1 MVEARASSVTH
12 AARAGEARGGVPQ
25 PDELT
30 AARVSFEH
38 VPVTAIVGAQWGDE
52 GKGKITDLLAQ
63 EADVVIR
70 FQGGNNAG
78 HTVVNEHG
86 TFKLHLVPA
95 GIFNPNAL
103 CIVGPGTVVDLSVL
117 VHELDGL
124 ERAKV
129 STANLRVSDRAHLL
143 LPWHIALDRLDE
155 RERGRQKLGTTGQG
169 VGPAYADKV
178 SRHGIQVYEVRD
190 ERRFRQR
197 VAHELERQKKV
208 LERFGDAPLDAKV
221 VADGVLAAAA
231 TLGDRIVDTLPLV
244 ERAVQTDARI
254 LLEGQLGAMRD
265 LDWGIYPY
273 VTSSN
278 PLAGGAAVGA
288 GIPPRYITKV
298 IGVVKAYSTA
308 VGEGPF
314 PTEMAGG
321 EGDALRERANEYGA
335 TTGRPR
341 RVGWFDAVA
350 ARHAN
355 RLNAFTEIAVTKLD
369 VLGAY
374 DRIPFCASYEL
385 DGKRTS
391 DMPTTLVLER
401 ARPCYETLEGWST
414 AITGVTDRRALPAK
428 ATAYLD
434 RIAETVGAPVGMIGV
449 GPERAATLL

>member
-1 MVEARASSVTH
+1 M
-12 AARAGEARGGVPQ
+12 
-25 PDELT
+25 T
-30 AARVSFEH
+30 AV
-38 VPVTAIVGAQWGDE
+38 VGAQWGDE

-70 FQGGNNAG
+70 YQGGNNAG
-78 HTVVNEHG
+78 HTVVNQHG
-86 TFKLHLVPA
+86 TFKLHLVPS

-103 CIVGPGTVVDLSVL
+103 CIVGPGTVVNLEVL
-117 VHELDGL
+117 CEEIANL
-124 ERAKV
+124 EAHGI
-129 STANLRVSDRAHLL
+129 STANLRVSDRAHVIM
-143 LPWHIALDRLDE
+143 PWHTLLDRLDE

-178 SRHGIQVYEVRD
+178 ARHGIQVYEVRD
-190 ERRFRQR
+190 AKRFRAR
-197 VAHELERQKKV
+197 VAHELETKNAV
-208 LERFGDAPLDAKV
+208 LERFGENALDATD
-221 VADGVLAAAA
+221 VADRVLRAAA
-231 TLGDRIVDTLPLV
+231 TLGERIADTLPLV
-244 ERAVQTDARI
+244 EQAIRKDSRV

-288 GIPPRYITKV
+288 GIPPRYITRV
-298 IGVVKAYSTA
+298 IGVVKAYSSA

-314 PTEMAGG
+314 PTEMKGT
-321 EGDALRERANEYGA
+321 EGDALREMANEYGA

-374 DRIPFCASYEL
+374 PEIPFCVAYEL
-385 DGKRTS
+385 DGARTT
-391 DMPTTLVLER
+391 DMPPTNLLER
-401 ARPCYETLEGWST
+401 VTPLYERCDGWSSSLD
-414 AITGVTDRRALPAK
+414 GVTDRAHLPA
-428 ATAYLD
+428 AARAYLAK
-434 RIAETVGAPVGMIGV
+434 IEQTVGAPIGMVGI

>member
-1 MVEARASSVTH
+1 
-12 AARAGEARGGVPQ
+12 
-25 PDELT
+25 
-30 AARVSFEH
+30 
-38 VPVTAIVGAQWGDE
+38 VTAVVGAQWGDE

-70 FQGGNNAG
+70 YQGGNNAG
-78 HTVVNEHG
+78 HTVVNQHG
-86 TFKLHLVPA
+86 TFKLHLVPS

-103 CIVGPGTVVDLSVL
+103 CIVGPGTVVDLRVL
-117 VHELDGL
+117 CEELANL
-124 ERAKV
+124 EAHGI

-143 LPWHIALDRLDE
+143 MPWHTLLDRLDE

-178 SRHGIQVYEVRD
+178 ARHGIQVYEVRD
-190 ERRFRQR
+190 DKRFRAR
-197 VAHELERQKKV
+197 VAHELETKNKV
-208 LERFGDAPLDAKV
+208 IASFGDAPLDAKT
-221 VADGVLAAAA
+221 VANEVLAAAA

-244 ERAVQTDARI
+244 EDAIRTNARV

-288 GIPPRYITKV
+288 GIPPRYITRV

-314 PTEMAGG
+314 PTEMRGK
-321 EGDALRERANEYGA
+321 EGDALREMANEYGA

-350 ARHAN
+350 ARHAH
-355 RLNAFTEIAVTKLD
+355 RLNAFTELAVTKLD

-374 DRIPFCASYEL
+374 REIPFCVAYQL
-385 DGKRTS
+385 DGRKTT
-391 DMPTTLVLER
+391 DMPPTAVLER
-401 ARPCYETLEGWST
+401 ASPVYETCAGWCG
-414 AITGVTDRRALPAK
+414 ALTGVSDREHLPKPAREYLAK
-428 ATAYLD
+428 
-434 RIAETVGAPVGMIGV
+434 IESSVGAPIGMVGI
-449 GPERAATLL
+449 GPERSATLL

>member
-1 MVEARASSVTH
+1 M
-12 AARAGEARGGVPQ
+12 
-25 PDELT
+25 
-30 AARVSFEH
+30 
-38 VPVTAIVGAQWGDE
+38 PVTAVVGAQWGDE

-70 FQGGNNAG
+70 YQGGNNAG
-78 HTVVNEHG
+78 HTVVNQHG
-86 TFKLHLVPA
+86 TFKLHLVPS

-103 CIVGPGTVVDLSVL
+103 CIVGTGTVVNLQVL
-117 VHELDGL
+117 CEELQNL
-124 ERAKV
+124 EAHGI
-129 STANLRVSDRAHLL
+129 STANLRVSDRAHLIM
-143 LPWHIALDRLDE
+143 PWHTLLDRLDE

-178 SRHGIQVYEVRD
+178 ARHGIQIYEVRD
-190 ERRFRQR
+190 ERRFRER
-197 VAHELERQKKV
+197 VAHELEMKNRV
-208 LERFGDAPLDAKV
+208 LERLGDAPLDARTV
-221 VADGVLAAAA
+221 SDDVLAAAA
-231 TLGDRIVDTLPLV
+231 TLGDRIADTLPLV
-244 ERAVQTDARI
+244 EDAVRTDARV

-288 GIPPRYITKV
+288 GIPPRYITRV

-314 PTEMAGG
+314 PTEMTGK
-321 EGDALRERANEYGA
+321 EGDALREMANEYGA

-350 ARHAN
+350 ARHAH

-374 DRIPFCASYEL
+374 PTIPFAVAYEL
-385 DGKRTS
+385 DGRRTT
-391 DMPTTLVLER
+391 DMPPTAILER
-401 ARPCYETLEGWST
+401 ATPVYENCTGWST
-414 AITGVTDRRALPAK
+414 SLDGIADRAHLPTA
-428 ATAYLD
+428 ARAYLAK
-434 RIAETVGAPVGMIGV
+434 IEATVGAPVGMVGI
-449 GPERAATLL
+449 GPERSATLL

>member
-1 MVEARASSVTH
+1 M
-12 AARAGEARGGVPQ
+12 
-25 PDELT
+25 
-30 AARVSFEH
+30 
-38 VPVTAIVGAQWGDE
+38 PVTAVVGAQWGDE

-70 FQGGNNAG
+70 YQGGNNAG
-78 HTVVNEHG
+78 HTVVNQHG
-86 TFKLHLVPA
+86 TFKLHLVPS

-103 CIVGPGTVVDLSVL
+103 CIVGPGTVVDLRVL
-117 VHELDGL
+117 CEELRNL
-124 ERAKV
+124 EAHGI

-143 LPWHIALDRLDE
+143 MPYHTLLDRLDE

-178 SRHGIQVYEVRD
+178 ARHGIQVYEVRD
-190 ERRFRQR
+190 PKRFRAR
-197 VAHELERQKKV
+197 VAHELETKNKV
-208 LERFGDAPLDAKV
+208 IASFGDTPLEPRR
-221 VADGVLAAAA
+221 VADDVLAAAA

-244 ERAVQTDARI
+244 EDAVRTDARV

-288 GIPPRYITKV
+288 GIPPRYITRV

-314 PTEMAGG
+314 PTEMKGK
-321 EGDALRERANEYGA
+321 EGDALREMANEYGA

-350 ARHAN
+350 ARHAH
-355 RLNAFTEIAVTKLD
+355 RLNAFTELAVTKLD

-374 DRIPFCASYEL
+374 REIPFCVAYQL
-385 DGKRTS
+385 DGKRTT
-391 DMPTTLVLER
+391 DMPPTAVLER
-401 ARPCYETLEGWST
+401 VTPLYETCAGWCGEL
-414 AITGVTDRRALPAK
+414 AGVSDRAHLPKAARDYLAK
-428 ATAYLD
+428 
-434 RIAETVGAPVGMIGV
+434 IESSVGAPIGMVGI
-449 GPERAATLL
+449 GPERSATLL

>member
-1 MVEARASSVTH
+1 
-12 AARAGEARGGVPQ
+12 
-25 PDELT
+25 
-30 AARVSFEH
+30 
-38 VPVTAIVGAQWGDE
+38 VTAIVGAQWGDE

-78 HTVVNEHG
+78 HTVVNQHG
-86 TFKLHLVPA
+86 TFKLHLVPS

-103 CIVGPGTVVDLSVL
+103 CVLGPGTVVDLAFL
-117 VHELDGL
+117 CRELEQL
-124 ERAKV
+124 ERSGI

-143 LPWHIALDRLDE
+143 LPWHVALDRLDE
-155 RERGRQKLGTTGQG
+155 RERGRRKLGTTGQG
-169 VGPAYADKV
+169 VGPAYSDKV
-178 SRHGIQVYEVRD
+178 GRHGIQVYEVKD
-190 ERRFRQR
+190 ERRFRER
-197 VAHELERQKKV
+197 VKRELETKNAI
-208 LERFGDAPLDAKV
+208 LERFGDAPLNPAE

-244 ERAVQTDARI
+244 ERALARDARV

-278 PLAGGAAVGA
+278 PLAGGASVGA
-288 GIPPRYITKV
+288 GIPPRMITRV

-314 PTEMAGG
+314 PTELGG
-321 EGDALRERANEYGA
+321 DEAAALRERAHEYGA

-350 ARHAN
+350 ARHAH
-355 RLNAFTEIAVTKLD
+355 RLNAFTELAVTKLD
-369 VLGAY
+369 VLDVY

-385 DGKRTS
+385 DGKRTC
-391 DMPTTLVLER
+391 DMPTTHALER
-401 ARPCYETLEGWST
+401 ARPCYETLDGWST
-414 AITGVTDRRALPAK
+414 PITAVAERRALPAN
-428 ATAYLD
+428 ARAYLS
-434 RIAETVGAPVGMIGV
+434 RIEQTVGAPIGMVGV
-449 GPERAATLL
+449 GPERASTLL